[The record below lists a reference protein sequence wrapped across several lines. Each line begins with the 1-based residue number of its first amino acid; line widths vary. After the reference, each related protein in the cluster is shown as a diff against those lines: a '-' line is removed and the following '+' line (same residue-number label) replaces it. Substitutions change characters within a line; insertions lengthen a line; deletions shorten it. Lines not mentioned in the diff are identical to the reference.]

1 MLHPPARR
9 IDAWRQKVVCLFGLA
24 LNGTPISPT
33 NPFDQSSS
41 VNCSSDMNF
50 AVDRLPLEATVG
62 WDATLNGNLA
72 EQLIEPTLMG
82 AFEGAGITVLAKGVD
97 FHGAYPFGPTAQS
110 QPPSRQQPRY

>member
-1 MLHPPARR
+1 MRGARR
-9 IDAWRQKVVCLFGLA
+9 WFVCSAWPERNSDQ
-24 LNGTPISPT
+24 ST
-33 NPFDQSSS
+33 NPFDQSNS

-72 EQLIEPTLMG
+72 EQLIEPTLLG

-97 FHGAYPFGPTAQS
+97 FHGRIPGTMAQS
-110 QPPSRQQPRY
+110 QPPSRQQPHY